1 MRFRGKDS
9 LVSYGRE
16 PDSYKCV
23 CGFKNIRIRLDGAL
37 NRFGERFQNEAV
49 LVNRFT
55 KELKQLRQRRQ
66 QQCQKTIGFKT
77 KTTTLQVI
85 TLFSEIQLVVYY
97 RCCVLID

>member
-23 CGFKNIRIRLDGAL
+23 CGFKNIRIRLDGTL

-55 KELKQLRQRRQ
+55 KELKQLRQRRHNNV
-66 QQCQKTIGFKT
+66 KKNNWF
-77 KTTTLQVI
+77 
-85 TLFSEIQLVVYY
+85 
-97 RCCVLID
+97 